1 MTYMIRP
8 RIEYYDLDKII
19 DEAPMKKGKNI
30 LEKKVKEEDLGEG
43 DGKGKSKTEKIEPVE
58 FNLNLTKSDYVH
70 IPKQEFVTAIAETDF
85 NLNYEE
91 VHKAVLKK
99 GLAVPEIS
107 QFMTFHNY
115 IIDCYKNKKQIFD
128 AGGNP
133 LSNKIKNDLYKQL
146 TENCWT
152 WLNGLFHLSGDK
164 KTIEKVIGLDSNDIL
179 LTKREDLENYLEK
192 DCYVDFIKLNKQGIP
207 NSNAKFFKQ
216 DFVEGKNIYFYQP
229 VDERVARFYADS
241 DRAYLYCCR
250 DSSGRG
256 SSLGVRA
263 VGTNKVL
270 LAGEI
275 K

>member
-1 MTYMIRP
+1 MIRP

-19 DEAPMKKGKNI
+19 AEAPMKKGKNI

-43 DGKGKSKTEKIEPVE
+43 GEEKHIEPIE

-128 AGGNP
+128 AEGNP

-152 WLNGLFHLSGDK
+152 WLNGLFHISGDK

-179 LTKREDLENYLEK
+179 LTKREDLENYLEEN
-192 DCYVDFIKLNKQGIP
+192 CYADFIKLNKQGIP

-229 VDERVARFYADS
+229 ADERVARFYADS
-241 DRAYLYCCR
+241 VRAYLYCNR

-263 VGTNKVL
+263 VGTSKVL
-270 LAGEI
+270 LAGEM